1 MRNLK
6 SGFVKFIAGRVG
18 MYYSLFIIS
27 PLLFFGMF
35 VFLAGTGYLWEL
47 CSEDSTQYFFVRFS
61 INLFII
67 LLIPIIATVGVVGS
81 VVRTIASK
89 DVGVIHKIAGVFFF
103 LVVLFSWLMYLSLA
117 IPNSLV
123 PNQLYNPQAS
133 KYSSTTIPTQYPPG
147 TPAEGR

>member
-35 VFLAGTGYLWEL
+35 VFLAGTAYLREL

-81 VVRTIASK
+81 VIRTIASNQ
-89 DVGVIHKIAGVFFF
+89 VGIIHRILAIFFF
-103 LVVLFSWLMYLSLA
+103 LVVFISWLVYSVMFSMPPYNIVLLRLFS
-117 IPNSLV
+117 
-123 PNQLYNPQAS
+123 
-133 KYSSTTIPTQYPPG
+133 
-147 TPAEGR
+147 

>member
-1 MRNLK
+1 MWNLK
-6 SGFVKFIAGRVG
+6 SGFVKFITGRVG
-18 MYYSLFIIS
+18 MYYSFFIIS
-27 PLLFFGMF
+27 PL
-35 VFLAGTGYLWEL
+35 FLVGA
-47 CSEDSTQYFFVRFS
+47 
-61 INLFII
+61 I
-67 LLIPIIATVGVVGS
+67 LLLHIQGDFWHLLSVNTYATLVELPLDLFALLLVPIIATAGVVGS

>member
-81 VVRTIASK
+81 VIRTIASNQ
-89 DVGVIHKIAGVFFF
+89 VGIIHRILAIFFF
-103 LVVLFSWLMYLSLA
+103 LVMFISWLVYSVMFSMPPYNIVLLKLFS
-117 IPNSLV
+117 
-123 PNQLYNPQAS
+123 
-133 KYSSTTIPTQYPPG
+133 
-147 TPAEGR
+147 